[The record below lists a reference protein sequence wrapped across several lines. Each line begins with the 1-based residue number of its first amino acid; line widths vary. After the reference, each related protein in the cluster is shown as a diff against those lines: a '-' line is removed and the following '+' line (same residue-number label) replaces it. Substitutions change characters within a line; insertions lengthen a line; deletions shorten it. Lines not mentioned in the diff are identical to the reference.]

1 MKQTWVY
8 LENIVLFSFSLSR
21 LLFAQRIFRFYVK
34 AEVTFPP
41 NYLCI
46 VFWPEVFLCQKEES
60 FSDSS
65 AEADTSSSYD
75 ITVSGKV
82 RKGQMSS

>member
-1 MKQTWVY
+1 M
-8 LENIVLFSFSLSR
+8 FSFSLSR
-21 LLFAQRIFRFYVK
+21 LLFAQRIFRFYEK

-46 VFWPEVFLCQKEES
+46 VFWPEILLCQKEEA

-65 AEADTSSSYD
+65 ADADADVSSSSD
-75 ITVSGKV
+75 VTVSGKEQ
-82 RKGQMSS
+82 KGQLLR